1 MTSIEMTG
9 IDTSRPVLIQE
20 VAPRDGFQIEQRWI
34 ETRDKIDFINRLSR
48 TGIRKIEVSSFVSP
62 KAVPNL
68 RDAAELFQ
76 NIERHSGVTY
86 AALVP
91 NRRGAENAMRA
102 QVDEMNFVLSVSE
115 THNRANM
122 NMSNDA
128 SMAEFE
134 AIASMAAGGGIRLTG
149 TIATAFGCPFEGEQS
164 PARVLDI
171 AGAYLS
177 AGAAG
182 VTFADTTGMANPL
195 QITALCTAFKQ
206 RYPDVPL
213 TLHLHNTRGL
223 GIANC
228 LAGYMAG
235 VDRFDAALGGLG
247 GCPFAPGAT
256 GNVCTE
262 DLVHM
267 WTLMGVET
275 DIDLYALLEMSRDL
289 PALVGHSLPGQVVQA
304 GPSWHLHNKPER

>member
-1 MTSIEMTG
+1 MTG

-20 VAPRDGFQIEQRWI
+20 VAPRDGFQIEKCWI
-34 ETRDKIDFINRLSR
+34 ETRDKIAFINRLSR

-62 KAVPNL
+62 RAVPNL
-68 RDAAELFQ
+68 RDAAELFL

-122 NMSNDA
+122 NMSPDA
-128 SMAEFE
+128 SLAEFE
-134 AIASMAAGGGIRLTG
+134 AIAEMAAGRTPLNG
-149 TIATAFGCPFEGEQS
+149 TIATAFGCPFEGAQPSE
-164 PARVLDI
+164 RVLDI
-171 AGAYLS
+171 AGAYVA
-177 AGAAG
+177 AGAVG
-182 VTFADTTGMANPL
+182 ITLADTTGMAHPL
-195 QITALCTAFKQ
+195 QISQLCTAFKK
-206 RYPDVPL
+206 RYPNVPL

-267 WTLMGVET
+267 WALMGVET
-275 DIDLYALLEMSRDL
+275 GINLDALLALSREL
-289 PALVGHSLPGQVVQA
+289 PGLVGHALPGQVVQA
-304 GPSWHLHNKPER
+304 GPSWQLHQKPGC